1 MVRMEEAVVKQGF
14 LHFQQHQTFGKLSH
28 AFSLLSSLALWFRDV
43 RLFLPILRCC
53 PSPTLSPMVVPFL
66 PFDDRFSIF
75 GDSLLAS
82 TCHARAQKWRRFTAV
97 LYGESGCALA
107 RLELQDGP
115 EKTRRGEATRKVVRL
130 SDCLRVA
137 EVGSEANSP
146 RDTSAF
152 VLETKERLYL
162 LAAPSAERCDWI
174 QAICLLAF
182 PGQRKEPLG
191 LEEKTDRPCMEENE
205 LYSSSTAGVSCKEY
219 AVTIR
224 PTEASER
231 CRLRGSY
238 TLRTG
243 VSALELWGGPEPGTQ
258 LYDWPYRFLRRFGRD
273 KVTFSFEAG
282 RRCVSGEGNFEFETR
297 QGNEIFQ
304 ALEEAIAAQKNATP
318 SGPPTL
324 PATGSMMP
332 AVLPRPESPYSRP
345 HDSLPS
351 PSPGTSVPGVRP
363 GGPEGEYAV
372 PFDTVAHSLEKSFRG
387 ILKGPRRLLP
397 DPLYDS
403 IQEDLGAP
411 PPDHIYDEPEGMA
424 TLSLYDRP
432 RETLGE
438 TWREQPTADGGP
450 KPLQQDSSVLGWPQ
464 PLLTPGMVGEGRE
477 LASGWE
483 EAQGGPAS
491 VTCYLVWSVQILGP
505 LLCSQKEELG
515 RMIEE
520 VEEKWV

>member
-1 MVRMEEAVVKQGF
+1 MESGSGGSFRAEVEGQTGKGVSRIRGREKATGKSEESGVRV
-14 LHFQQHQTFGKLSH
+14 
-28 AFSLLSSLALWFRDV
+28 
-43 RLFLPILRCC
+43 
-53 PSPTLSPMVVPFL
+53 
-66 PFDDRFSIF
+66 
-75 GDSLLAS
+75 
-82 TCHARAQKWRRFTAV
+82 KWRRFTAV

-137 EVGSEANSP
+137 EVGSEASSP

-152 VLETKERLYL
+152 ILETKERLYL
-162 LAAPSAERCDWI
+162 LAAPSTERSDWI

-182 PGQRKEPLG
+182 PGQRKESPG
-191 LEEKTDRPCMEENE
+191 LEEKNGSPCMEENE
-205 LYSSSTAGVSCKEY
+205 LYSSSTTGVCKEY

-282 RRCVSGEGNFEFETR
+282 RRCVSGEGSFEFETR

-304 ALEEAIAAQKNATP
+304 ALEKAIAAQKNATP

-332 AVLPRPESPYSRP
+332 TALPRPESPYSRP

-351 PSPGTSVPGVRP
+351 PSPGTPVPG
-363 GGPEGEYAV
+363 
-372 PFDTVAHSLEKSFRG
+372 
-387 ILKGPRRLLP
+387 I
-397 DPLYDS
+397 S
-403 IQEDLGAP
+403 IQEDPVVPL
-411 PPDHIYDEPEGMA
+411 PDHIYDEPEGVA
-424 TLSLYDRP
+424 ALSLYERSQKP
-432 RETLGE
+432 SGE
-438 TWREQPTADGGP
+438 TWREQATADGGTNS
-450 KPLQQDSSVLGWPQ
+450 LQQDSSVSGWPQ
-464 PLLTPGMVGEGRE
+464 VTEYDNVILKK
-477 LASGWE
+477 
-483 EAQGGPAS
+483 GP
-491 VTCYLVWSVQILGP
+491 
-505 LLCSQKEELG
+505 K
-515 RMIEE
+515 
-520 VEEKWV
+520 

>member
-1 MVRMEEAVVKQGF
+1 MVRMGEMAVKQGL
-14 LHFQQHQTFGKLSH
+14 LHLQQQQTFGK
-28 AFSLLSSLALWFRDV
+28 
-43 RLFLPILRCC
+43 
-53 PSPTLSPMVVPFL
+53 
-66 PFDDRFSIF
+66 
-75 GDSLLAS
+75 
-82 TCHARAQKWRRFTAV
+82 KWRRFAAV

-137 EVGSEANSP
+137 EVGSEASSP

-152 VLETKERLYL
+152 ILETKERLYL
-162 LAAPSAERCDWI
+162 LAAPSAERSDWI

-182 PGQRKEPLG
+182 PGQRKESPG
-191 LEEKTDRPCMEENE
+191 VEEKNGSPCMEENE
-205 LYSSSTAGVSCKEY
+205 LYSSSTTGVCKEY

-282 RRCVSGEGNFEFETR
+282 RRCVSGEGSFEFETR

-304 ALEEAIAAQKNATP
+304 ALEKAIAAQKNATP

-332 AVLPRPESPYSRP
+332 NALPRPESPYSRP

-351 PSPGTSVPGVRP
+351 PSPGTPVPGIRP

-372 PFDTVAHSLEKSFRG
+372 PFDTVVHSLKKSFRG
-387 ILKGPRRLLP
+387 ILTGPPALLP

-403 IQEDLGAP
+403 IQEDPAAP
-411 PPDHIYDEPEGMA
+411 LPDHIYDEPEGMA
-424 TLSLYDRP
+424 ALTLYERSQKP
-432 RETLGE
+432 SGE
-438 TWREQPTADGGP
+438 TWREQATADGGTNS
-450 KPLQQDSSVLGWPQ
+450 LQQDSSVPGWPQ
-464 PLLTPGMVGEGRE
+464 VTEYDNVILKK
-477 LASGWE
+477 
-483 EAQGGPAS
+483 GP
-491 VTCYLVWSVQILGP
+491 
-505 LLCSQKEELG
+505 K
-515 RMIEE
+515 
-520 VEEKWV
+520 